1 MQKSSFLTILFSFIP
16 GAGQMYQGYIK
27 RGTSLMT
34 LFFLF
39 CFGGNFLG
47 NLIGYLFEGVWFLL
61 PIIWFYSFFDSLNL
75 RTRIIHDM
83 EIEPDAWMFQCGL
96 PKRRFS
102 FQHKWLGAALVVVGA
117 LALYTNFVPPL
128 LNYNAV
134 HSNPFLAQ
142 FLYKLP
148 SLVIFVA
155 MIIIG
160 IKMIIGGKNKDMD
173 ISAGPVD
180 SAGTAADF
188 GGSRDY
194 GFVGGRD
201 TAADDF
207 ASHVHCAAPDKV
219 EPSYSRNAQSA
230 SSGAASHFAEGQ
242 AVSDPYAAL
251 SNDAVDTA
259 SHPEAGKEEA

>member
-34 LFFLF
+34 LFFLC

-75 RTRIIHDM
+75 RTRIIHGM
-83 EIEPDAWMFQCGL
+83 ELEPDAWMFQCGL

-102 FQHKWLGAALVVVGA
+102 FQHKWVGAALVVVGV
-117 LALYTNFVPPL
+117 LALYTNFIPPL

-134 HSNPFLAQ
+134 YSNPILAQ

-155 MIIIG
+155 MIVIG
-160 IKMIIGGKNKDMD
+160 VKMIIGGKAKDID
-173 ISAGPVD
+173 LPTDPAG
-180 SAGTAADF
+180 SAGTAV
-188 GGSRDY
+188 DY
-194 GFVGGRD
+194 GFD
-201 TAADDF
+201 
-207 ASHVHCAAPDKV
+207 AAPDKV
-219 EPSYSRNAQSA
+219 EPPYAAVEKTSPV
-230 SSGAASHFAEGQ
+230 SGAEASPVPVEA
-242 AVSDPYAAL
+242 ADPYAAL
-251 SNDAVDTA
+251 AADTA
-259 SHPEAGKEEA
+259 GEPAEGKEEA